1 MKNRIYNAKKEY
13 DKVRKTKWRGA
24 ESAFYISDFTAI
36 LEISN
41 ATPHDKIYTIIATSL
56 EAGFM
61 IGYRKA
67 KRDIKK
73 KAVKENGKTCGRR

>member
-13 DKVRKTKWRGA
+13 DKARKTKWRGA

-41 ATPHDKIYTIIATSL
+41 AAPRNKTYTIISTAL
-56 EAGFM
+56 EAGFI
-61 IGYRKA
+61 IGYKKA

-73 KAVKENGKTCGRR
+73 RR